1 MTDYETRQAI
11 NRGYSQLAEAV
22 IWKAVRDAKRGKA
35 EALEW
40 VHSEIAGLWADEV
53 GIPPPQWG
61 YIIQR
66 VEQHLLE
73 KKLRK
78 QKKDKIK

>member
-11 NRGYSQLAEAV
+11 NRGYRELAEAV

-35 EALEW
+35 DALEW

-53 GIPPPQWG
+53 GIPPPQWAG
-61 YIIQR
+61 IITR
-66 VEQHLLE
+66 IEQHIVDKKHKKHNKE
-73 KKLRK
+73 KTK
-78 QKKDKIK
+78 